1 MASHDMFSWNFI
13 LGGCGMHMQ
22 GKEAINF
29 FECMCE
35 KGVQVNDITFVCLLS
50 CSHVGL
56 VDERMHCY
64 ASMSTIYMFFANL
77 EHYICMVNLLHC
89 VGHLQEAKK

>member
-1 MASHDMFSWNFI
+1 
-13 LGGCGMHMQ
+13 MHMQ

-64 ASMSTIYMFFANL
+64 ASMSTIYMIFANL